1 VQPNIN
7 YEVKLTQSGSMLQ
20 STVSNIYMTG
30 ATLNQMP
37 QFPIKNYSLANLYV
51 KSIVNSMGSFITLG
65 TGFVQP
71 ARSAPVFEWYDNY
84 IRIWDSGHK
93 SLRID

>member
-1 VQPNIN
+1 
-7 YEVKLTQSGSMLQ
+7 
-20 STVSNIYMTG
+20 
-30 ATLNQMP
+30 
-37 QFPIKNYSLANLYV
+37 
-51 KSIVNSMGSFITLG
+51 
-65 TGFVQP
+65 VQP